1 MTTAA
6 ERWVILE
13 LTSRAEGEDP
23 DLVCQSIQSTV
34 KGAEV
39 FVPAAVTQI
48 GDDRVVHYLVDGYAF
63 VRRGEH
69 KLSTILRLESTKY
82 VSNVLTE
89 PGTSGAARQ
98 LSTVPNEDI
107 ERMRLQIAAEVD
119 QGICVGDK
127 VRIISGAYRNIEARV
142 VEEIPEFDQVQVF
155 VNLRSK
161 KSIITLPRSFLHV
174 VDRSPLSPMLSR
186 LTALG
191 VWTRAAKPIF
201 DWQPRGWDAIQQRW
215 GEYEQL
221 TTLQSR
227 GLHLYSCTSFLQGA
241 MGTQLNQLH
250 GNFQQLNQLHTWDR
264 HVSPL
269 SALVGF
275 CGGEAKA
282 QRQRLDALR
291 LKLVELAWFEDVF
304 RRIKQLRRDIN
315 VIAHRAAKRRKD
327 GDQMAIQNVL
337 VDGHNLAFR
346 CLYAPGMSE
355 LSDSQGRPTGM
366 ILGFLKGLGA
376 LKKRHPD
383 ARIYVAWDGSS
394 RRRKVMFPDYKAN
407 RTQRT
412 AASEADA
419 PTWDPMQFLRDF
431 LPLIGVRQATNGD
444 EEADDILATLAR
456 NDLNGQHNL
465 IFTTDRDLLQL
476 VSPTTLM
483 LMPGAGSR
491 KESLFDPEAVSKTF
505 GVTPERMVQL
515 RAFYGD
521 SSDNIPGVPRVPK
534 KVLRSLVQAHGS
546 VEGVYKSGL
555 TGVTRGQYER
565 LRAAEPQVRI
575 NLTLMSL
582 VDVPVSVTGPDVDP
596 DAAVERL
603 RELAIDPDF
612 VVNIFFGRKTEAAEA

>member
-82 VSNVLTE
+82 VGNVLTE
-89 PGTSGAARQ
+89 PGGSGQHRQ
-98 LSTVPNEDI
+98 LSTVPNADI
-107 ERMRLQIAAEVD
+107 ERMRAQIAAEVD
-119 QGICVGDK
+119 QGICIGDK
-127 VRIISGAYRNIEARV
+127 VRIISGPYRNIEARV

-155 VNLRSK
+155 VSLRSK
-161 KSIITLPRSFLHV
+161 KSIVTLPRSFLHV

-191 VWTRAAKPIF
+191 IWTRAAKPIF
-201 DWQPRGWDAIQQRW
+201 DWEPRGWDRIQQRW
-215 GEYEQL
+215 GEYQQV
-221 TTLQSR
+221 TSLQQR
-227 GLHLYSCTSFLQGA
+227 GLHLYACTSFLQGA
-241 MGTQLNQLH
+241 MELQLNRLNDDGRHLQQLH
-250 GNFQQLNQLHTWDR
+250 AWER
-264 HVSPL
+264 HVRPL
-269 SALVGF
+269 SAFVGF
-275 CGGEAKA
+275 CEGGA
-282 QRQRLDALR
+282 QRQQLDALR

-327 GDQMAIQNVL
+327 GDQMSIQNVL

-355 LSDSQGRPTGM
+355 LTDLQGRPTGM

-407 RTQRT
+407 RARRQ
-412 AASEADA
+412 ASEEGDA
-419 PTWDPMQFLRDF
+419 PAWEPMQFLRDF
-431 LPLIGVRQATNGD
+431 LPLIGVRQAINPD

-456 NDLNGQHNL
+456 NSLNGQHNL

-491 KESLFDPEAVSKTF
+491 KESLFDPEAVKKTF
-505 GVTPERMVQL
+505 GVTPERMTQL

-546 VEGVYKSGL
+546 IEGVYKSGL

-612 VVNIFFGRKTEAAEA
+612 VVNIFFGRKTEAPEA